1 MAAIVLNI
9 ILCIFGLVLLII
21 SADWLINSSVKLS
34 FLYRLTP
41 LFIGAVVVAFGT
53 SAPEAG
59 VGIMAAVRNEKAIA
73 LGNVV
78 GSNIANIGLVLG
90 ICSLLK
96 PLSVNNKDIFRREL
110 PVLILSGL
118 LLYGLSWDLVISRID
133 GLILLIVFSIFCVF
147 SYIQAKKKE
156 VDQELEGFKF
166 KNVIQKTNSTGKVIA
181 IILLS
186 IIGVVVG
193 ADCMVRGGSSLAVIL
208 GVSPWIIA
216 ITVFAI
222 GTSLPEL
229 AASFA
234 AVFKKAPTISVGN
247 VIGSNIFNI
256 LFVLGVVSLIRPISL
271 PQSLLY
277 FEFPV
282 MIVFSLILFTVL
294 KTAYRITRWEGLLMV
309 CGYITFLFFLLTRG

>member
-1 MAAIVLNI
+1 MITVASNI
-9 ILCIFGLVLLII
+9 SLFIFGLILLII

-34 FLYRLTP
+34 YLYRLTP

-59 VGIMAAVRNEKAIA
+59 IGIMAALRNEKAIA
-73 LGNVV
+73 LGNII

-90 ICSLLK
+90 ICSLLQ
-96 PLSVNNKDIFRREL
+96 PVAVRNKDIFSYEL
-110 PVLILSGL
+110 PILLFSGI
-118 LLYGLSWDLVISRID
+118 LLYALSWDLVISRVD
-133 GLILLIVFSIFCVF
+133 GAVLIFVFILFCIF
-147 SYIQAKKKE
+147 SYRKAKKKE
-156 VDQELEGFKF
+156 VSDELEGFKF
-166 KNVIQKTNSTGKVIA
+166 KKTLQNTKSSSKVFI

-186 IIGVVVG
+186 LAGVVVG
-193 ADCMVRGGSSLAVIL
+193 ADCMVRGGARIAALFGI
-208 GVSPWIIA
+208 SPWIIA

-229 AASFA
+229 AASFT
-234 AVFKKAPTISVGN
+234 AVFRKVPSISVGN
-247 VIGSNIFNI
+247 IVGSNIFNI

-282 MIVFSLILFTVL
+282 MILFSLILFTAM
-294 KTAYRITRWEGLLMV
+294 KTAYRITRWEGLFMV
-309 CGYITFLFFLLTRG
+309 CGYIGFLALLLRK

>member
-1 MAAIVLNI
+1 MAAIALNI
-9 ILCIFGLVLLII
+9 ILFIFGLALLII

-234 AVFKKAPTISVGN
+234 AVFKKVPTISVGN
-247 VIGSNIFNI
+247 VIGSNIINI
-256 LFVLGVVSLIRPISL
+256 LLILGISGIIYPL
-271 PQSLLY
+271 STKKNTVWKEIPFSLLAA
-277 FEFPV
+277 
-282 MIVFSLILFTVL
+282 VL
-294 KTAYRITRWEGLLMV
+294 LLVLCNDFMLDKTS
-309 CGYITFLFFLLTRG
+309 GYISRSDGIFASSQ

>member
-1 MAAIVLNI
+1 MIALNI
-9 ILCIFGLVLLII
+9 SLFIFGLILLII

-41 LFIGAVVVAFGT
+41 LFIGAVIVAFGT

-59 VGIMAAVRNEKAIA
+59 VGIMAALRNEKAIA
-73 LGNVV
+73 LGNIV

-90 ICSLLK
+90 ICSLFR
-96 PLSVNNKDIFRREL
+96 PLTVNNKDIFRREL
-110 PVLILSGL
+110 PILVFSGV

-133 GLILLIVFSIFCVF
+133 GLILLIIFTVFCIF
-147 SYIQAKKKE
+147 SYMKAKKKE

-166 KNVIQKTNSTGKVIA
+166 KDALQKTNSAGRVIV
-181 IILLS
+181 IVLLS
-186 IIGVVVG
+186 LIGVVIG
-193 ADCMVRGGSSLAVIL
+193 ADCMVRGGSRLAVVL

-234 AVFKKAPTISVGN
+234 AVFKKVPSISVGN
-247 VIGSNIFNI
+247 IIGSNIFNI
-256 LFVLGVVSLIRPISL
+256 LFVLGIVSLIRPISL

-294 KTAYRITRWEGLLMV
+294 KTAYKITRWEGLFMV
-309 CGYITFLFFLLTRG
+309 CGYIAFLFFLLRK